1 LIRPIIA
8 FDYIPMV
15 HSIGDRLN
23 QRYSILGILGEGGT
37 GKTYRAEDLHKNQQV
52 AIKTLSLQKAG
63 DWKVVELFEREA
75 KILAQ
80 IDRPNIPRY
89 LDYWHCLF

>member
-1 LIRPIIA
+1 
-8 FDYIPMV
+8 MV